1 MFCHFKCCFDLFGAC
16 KFLLSL
22 GGFREES
29 YARASLHG
37 VGFDGIQVK
46 VGIDCLCLELYLCVW
61 TGVMSVWSAKYMKV
75 AQSGLFFSSSQGVSL
90 SGRSDKEVTHFKWVL
105 AYFFRSPI

>member
-1 MFCHFKCCFDLFGAC
+1 MFYHFKCCLDLFGAR

-22 GGFREES
+22 GGFREEC

-61 TGVMSVWSAKYMKV
+61 TGVTSFRSAKYMKV
-75 AQSGLFFSSSQGVSL
+75 AQSGLFFYFEPRSESVWKVGQGSNA
-90 SGRSDKEVTHFKWVL
+90 F
-105 AYFFRSPI
+105 